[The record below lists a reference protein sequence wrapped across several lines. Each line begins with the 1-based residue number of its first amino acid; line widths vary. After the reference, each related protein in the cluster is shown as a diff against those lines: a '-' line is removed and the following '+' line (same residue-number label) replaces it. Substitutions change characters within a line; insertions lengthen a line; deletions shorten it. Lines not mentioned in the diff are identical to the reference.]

1 MVCGCKAACSSWV
14 LYRTVGE
21 FCDVFIFFLQ
31 THTYHVAP
39 IKPITNRIIKTIAMI
54 THSLLLF
61 VLLLLLLLLESF
73 PKVTKSFDLMGNT
86 VHYSLF
92 KPCWAACISS
102 KRDKMHGE
110 TLAKATVWHLQKKH
124 TCSLRYKTWIYDYLK
139 DTFPRFFRLFSIMV

>member
-39 IKPITNRIIKTIAMI
+39 INPITNRIIKTIAMI

-73 PKVTKSFDLMGNT
+73 PKVTKSFDLIGNT

-102 KRDKMHGE
+102 KLDKMHGE
-110 TLAKATVWHLQKKH
+110 TLAKATVWHLQKK
-124 TCSLRYKTWIYDYLK
+124 TYMLVTLQDLNLWLLK
-139 DTFPRFFRLFSIMV
+139 RHFSTFFQAF